1 MNTINIVEYGKKPL
15 IGNQLKTLLDFQDK
29 FPHNIPFTL
38 HPTSSGNCIKAKN
51 LVGTLQHKDLKIN
64 VFPKLYSGDEL
75 EKNKKQAIKNFMFML
90 EYGYNFVKLKDFES
104 SIEKEKMDNFFEVLI
119 YLFAK
124 KLIEQLK
131 MNPNRSYITV
141 EDESNFLK
149 GSWRLSEQLSK
160 SPHLKHKF
168 HVSYDE
174 FTDNNELNR
183 ILKFVSRMLLFA
195 TSNSG
200 NKQLLHHILLIY
212 AEIDD
217 ILKPYA
223 IELDKVKF
231 TRINQEYKPIFEL
244 ARLFLNKLST
254 HTLDSKISTFTF
266 MFDMNFLFEQF
277 IAGFIRKEHLIPE
290 GYEMETQKSSESLLT
305 EKINGKSLKHFS
317 LKPDIFFKADD
328 KKNHFILDTKYKQ
341 LDEKVKSLGVSQSDA
356 YQMYA
361 YSQRYDCKRVILL
374 YPKHL
379 NKEAGSKN
387 FTFFNSV
394 QRLDIRTVNICRDL
408 EKEKDDLKEDIKE
421 ILKFSL

>member
-1 MNTINIVEYGKKPL
+1 L
-15 IGNQLKTLLDFQDK
+15 
-29 FPHNIPFTL
+29 
-38 HPTSSGNCIKAKN
+38 S
-51 LVGTLQHKDLKIN
+51 
-64 VFPKLYSGDEL
+64 
-75 EKNKKQAIKNFMFML
+75 
-90 EYGYNFVKLKDFES
+90 YGYNFAKLKDFES
-104 SIEKEKMDNFFEVLI
+104 AIEKGEMDSFFEVLI

-200 NKQLLHHILLIY
+200 NKLLLHHILLIY

-217 ILKPYA
+217 ILKPDA

-277 IAGFIRKEHLIPE
+277 IAGFIRQYELHPPE
-290 GYEMETQKSSESLLT
+290 YKMETQKCSESLLK
-305 EKINGKSLKHFS
+305 EVQNERIVKHFS
-317 LKPDIFFKADD
+317 LKPDILFKD
-328 KKNHFILDTKYKQ
+328 KDANNVECIIDTKYKQ

-361 YSQRYDCKRVILL
+361 YSQIYNCPRVILL
-374 YPKHL
+374 YPQHL

-387 FTFFNSV
+387 FTFYNSI

-408 EKEKDDLKEDIKE
+408 EKDKGKLVEDIRE
-421 ILKFSL
+421 ILINKIGEK